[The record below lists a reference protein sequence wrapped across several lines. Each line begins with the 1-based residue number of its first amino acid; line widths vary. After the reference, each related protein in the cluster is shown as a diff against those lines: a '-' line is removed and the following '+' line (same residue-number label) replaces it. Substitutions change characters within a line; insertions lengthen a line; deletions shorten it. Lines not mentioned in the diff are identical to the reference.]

1 MSTHSYYS
9 IIIFRTIKNLS
20 QKNYYYIIIR
30 EIRLENELKLLE
42 EKEKEKASEMVRA
55 RQSFKQTWGDFH
67 GETKPIIKKTPI
79 ALEIWL
85 SLKVKKI

>member
-42 EKEKEKASEMVRA
+42 ENEKEKASEMVRA
-55 RQSFKQTWGDFH
+55 RQSFKQT
-67 GETKPIIKKTPI
+67 
-79 ALEIWL
+79 
-85 SLKVKKI
+85 

>member
-55 RQSFKQTWGDFH
+55 RQSFKQT
-67 GETKPIIKKTPI
+67 
-79 ALEIWL
+79 
-85 SLKVKKI
+85 